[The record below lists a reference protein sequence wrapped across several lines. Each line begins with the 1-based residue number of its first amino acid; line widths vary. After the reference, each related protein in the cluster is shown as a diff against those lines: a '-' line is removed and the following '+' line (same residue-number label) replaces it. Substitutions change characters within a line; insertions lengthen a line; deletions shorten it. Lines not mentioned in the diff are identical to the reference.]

1 MTSTTGTDSSEALR
15 QLYQTLILDHA
26 RDPHGYGIPEDAVA
40 AGTGTAAEAAAH
52 PWCESHQVNPT
63 CGDEIRLRA
72 TVTGGNGSAPVL
84 ADVRWDGSGC
94 SISQA
99 SASVMCDLVVGHDL
113 DEVGAVARA
122 FRAMMHSRGQDDGDE
137 DVLEDAV
144 AFSGVSRYP
153 ARVKCAM
160 LGWTALADA
169 LYQARPEALGDTGLD
184 TIREEEHR

>member
-1 MTSTTGTDSSEALR
+1 MTMTTNDAGSEALR

-26 RDPHGYGIPEDAVA
+26 RDPHGYGLPDDEP
-40 AGTGTAAEAAAH
+40 AGGAGEARETAAH

-72 TVTGGNGSAPVL
+72 TVADGEDGPVL
-84 ADVRWDGSGC
+84 ADVRWAGSGC

-99 SASVMCDLVVGHDL
+99 SASVMCDLVVGHTL

-122 FRAMMHSRGQDDGDE
+122 FRAMMHSRGQDEGDE

-169 LYQARPEALGDTGLD
+169 LYQSRPEALRATDLD
-184 TIREEEHR
+184 TIRQEEHR